1 MAGNK
6 WPSRWPAVK
15 DGMKDP
21 ARDGELAAR
30 RDNAA
35 AAESDGTL
43 FGSVER
49 LVDVAQFNADRE
61 WDHLA
66 VLALI
71 DAVRTL
77 SAAVKKGEA

>member
-1 MAGNK
+1 MANYKIENGTLAARRCGN
-6 WPSRWPAVK
+6 
-15 DGMKDP
+15 P

-35 AAESDGTL
+35 AAERDGSNDTVY
-43 FGSVER
+43 SVVNTA
-49 LVDVAQFNADRE
+49 LATAQFNADRE

-71 DAVRTL
+71 KAVRAL
-77 SAAVKKGEA
+77 NVRR

>member
-1 MAGNK
+1 MANYKIENGTLAARRCGN
-6 WPSRWPAVK
+6 
-15 DGMKDP
+15 P

-77 SAAVKKGEA
+77 AAAVKKGED

>member
-1 MAGNK
+1 MAKGK
-6 WPSRWPAVK
+6 HAVGRVLVEDSRGVVESVP
-15 DGMKDP
+15 
-21 ARDGELAAR
+21 
-30 RDNAA
+30 AA

-66 VLALI
+66 LLALI

-77 SAAVKKGEA
+77 AAAVKKGED